1 MKNLEEKEKKLRFAL
16 SKLKT
21 MKLSFDEM
29 NKNVLNIE
37 NQKNQLKIEKEELQQ
52 NYTNLNNE
60 HQNLK
65 SKLEK
70 INLTY
75 SKNPYRRSW

>member
-29 NKNVLNIE
+29 NKIRLQNIE
-37 NQKNQLKIEKEELQQ
+37 KLSKTISSI
-52 NYTNLNNE
+52 NN
-60 HQNLK
+60 
-65 SKLEK
+65 
-70 INLTY
+70 IIFFG
-75 SKNPYRRSW
+75 